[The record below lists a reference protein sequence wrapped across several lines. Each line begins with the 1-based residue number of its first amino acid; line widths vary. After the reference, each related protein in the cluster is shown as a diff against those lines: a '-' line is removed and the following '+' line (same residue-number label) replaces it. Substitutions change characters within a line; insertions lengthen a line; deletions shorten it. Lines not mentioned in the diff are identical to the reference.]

1 MGLETPQNLNSP
13 HPIKPLTSSNNNRI
27 RVFLAHKSGNFDRR
41 IPKTVKSTPGLS
53 KLVERKTDFIDKACS
68 EVTRDKTTL
77 ADQTEGRPNS
87 VSQNMKTD
95 AGTRFEMDL
104 KKVLTDDP
112 KQTLFQKQSISER
125 LEMLRTLGYRQDK
138 IIENKA
144 FVAADRQRVEE

>member
-13 HPIKPLTSSNNNRI
+13 QPIKPLTSSNNNRI
-27 RVFLAHKSGNFDRR
+27 RVFLAHKSGHFDRR
-41 IPKTVKSTPGLS
+41 IPKTVKSTSGLS
-53 KLVERKTDFIDKACS
+53 KLVERKTDFIDKASS

-77 ADQTEGRPNS
+77 ADQTEGRPHS
-87 VSQNMKTD
+87 GSENMKTD
-95 AGTRFEMDL
+95 AGTRFEMNL

-125 LEMLRTLGYRQDK
+125 LEMLRTLGCRQDN

-144 FVAADRQRVEE
+144 FVAADR